1 LSPLDLTG
9 STPGSGGDRTV
20 KPRERTDADL
30 PACVEALRAV
40 HERDGYPLNWP
51 ADPAGWL
58 TPPALLGAWV
68 AERDGLVVGHAAL
81 SAPAADDLAP
91 GLWGGDRAPAVVV
104 NRLFVSPAVRGLGV
118 GAALLDRLTE
128 EAATA
133 GRHPVLDVLSTDTAA
148 VALYRRL
155 GWRHFG
161 DREQRWGPEQTVTL
175 RCFAAPGGPVPAT
188 RGPWPGG

>member
-1 LSPLDLTG
+1 MTAPKT
-9 STPGSGGDRTV
+9 
-20 KPRERTDADL
+20 RERTAADL

-40 HERDGYPLNWP
+40 HEGDGYPLNWP

-68 AERDGLVVGHAAL
+68 AERDGAVVGHAAL
-81 SAPAADDLAP
+81 SVPAADDVAP
-91 GLWGGDRAPAVVV
+91 ALWGDAARAVVV
-104 NRLFVSPAVRGLGV
+104 NRLFVAPAARGLSV
-118 GAALLDRLTE
+118 GAALLERLTA

-133 GRHPVLDVLSTDTAA
+133 GRHPVLDVVSSDTAA

-155 GWRHFG
+155 GWRHLG

-175 RCFAAPGGPVPAT
+175 RCFAAPGGPGPASH
-188 RGPWPGG
+188 RPDGP